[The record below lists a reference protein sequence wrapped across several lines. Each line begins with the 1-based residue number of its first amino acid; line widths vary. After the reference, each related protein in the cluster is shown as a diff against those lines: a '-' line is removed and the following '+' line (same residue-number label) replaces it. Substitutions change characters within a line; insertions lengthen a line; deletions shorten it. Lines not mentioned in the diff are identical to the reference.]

1 MLDPIIIGQIG
12 WTSLATTSYY
22 VLFAVAFALVLKVNR
37 VFNFA
42 QAATMNV
49 AFYAGF
55 TAINLLSLPL
65 YVGIAASLVAALLFS
80 WLIETYGFAVLRKK
94 NASMLFVFIFTFI
107 VSEFVGYVMMFV
119 FGTWP
124 LTLFSTLMWPVSI
137 IGNIA
142 VSDWDVPA
150 ILAATASCVA
160 LFAFL
165 RFTRWGQFVIAVSD
179 NPDLAELY
187 GIDKRKVFLLA
198 VMIAGALCAVGMLLY
213 GARSQIQPKT
223 SLELMLFA
231 TVATIVGG
239 IGNIWGAAIAAIVL
253 GFVQNASVLFIPSQ
267 LQGLLLYVFLFVA
280 IIFFP
285 RGIKL
290 PERKRIFSSKTREI
304 DPSSSGDAPLEKA
317 AE

>member
-1 MLDPIIIGQIG
+1 M
-12 WTSLATTSYY
+12 
-22 VLFAVAFALVLKVNR
+22 
-37 VFNFA
+37 
-42 QAATMNV
+42 
-49 AFYAGF
+49 
-55 TAINLLSLPL
+55 
-65 YVGIAASLVAALLFS
+65 
-80 WLIETYGFAVLRKK
+80 
-94 NASMLFVFIFTFI
+94 
-107 VSEFVGYVMMFV
+107 
-119 FGTWP
+119 
-124 LTLFSTLMWPVSI
+124 
-137 IGNIA
+137 
-142 VSDWDVPA
+142 
-150 ILAATASCVA
+150 
-160 LFAFL
+160 
-165 RFTRWGQFVIAVSD
+165 
-179 NPDLAELY
+179 AELY